1 MLSFLP
7 SDEERA
13 FVEVAQQ
20 FARERLRESA
30 REAEKARTPGD
41 DLVSAAHELG
51 LLSLEIPE
59 SLAGAELPLI
69 SQVQV
74 LEALAHGD
82 LGIVQGLPGLCDS
95 ASVMRVLPQPE
106 RLELADGAAQRV
118 PWIHLSPNEVA
129 VIVERSGFRLEG
141 VAFPRRSVLG
151 ADQLLVSFLAPGGEA
166 IVAWLDR
173 TSAQWSEDAGDVRLG
188 LLAAHIGRLG
198 FEGTVV
204 RPEDVLL
211 RGDEAEHVIREAQAR
226 VAVLEAAKC
235 VGAMRASLEYTIEYT
250 SQRKAFGQ
258 EIPKFQGVSFTVAD
272 MAIETEAARNLVW
285 QAAHAVDQQGSGALQ
300 AAARALAYALR
311 SGRFVTNQGV
321 QMLGGAGYLQEYP
334 VEKWMR
340 DVQAQAVLYGRE
352 LDWYERAGARALGL
366 EEKEGVLV

>member
-1 MLSFLP
+1 MISFLP
-7 SDEERA
+7 TDEERA
-13 FVEVAQQ
+13 FVEVASE
-20 FARERLRESA
+20 FARNRLRESA
-30 REAEKARTPGD
+30 RDAEKARTPSD
-41 DLVSAAHELG
+41 DVVSAAHDLG
-51 LLSLEIPE
+51 LLSLELPE
-59 SLAGAELPLI
+59 SLAGAELPLV

-74 LEALAHGD
+74 LEALAFGD
-82 LGIVQGLPGLCDS
+82 LGIVQGMPGLCDS
-95 ASVMRVLPQPE
+95 ASVMRLIPHPE

-118 PWIHLSPNEVA
+118 PWIHLEPGEVA
-129 VIVERSGFRLEG
+129 VIVERNGFRLEG
-141 VAFPRRSVLG
+141 VAFPRRSALG

-173 TSAQWSEDAGDVRLG
+173 TAAEWSEDAGDVRLG
-188 LLAAHIGRLG
+188 LLAAHIGRIA
-198 FEGTVV
+198 FEGTIV

-211 RGDEAEHVIREAQAR
+211 RGDEAEQVITGAKAR

-235 VGAMRASLEYTIEYT
+235 VGVMRASLEYTIEYT

-285 QAAHAVDQQGSGALQ
+285 QAAHAVDSRGAEAMQ
-300 AAARALAYALR
+300 DAARALAYAFR
-311 SGRFVTNQGV
+311 SARFVTNQGV

-340 DVQAQAVLYGRE
+340 DAQAQAVLYGKE
-352 LDWYERAGARALGL
+352 MEWFERAGGCALGL
-366 EEKEGVLV
+366 VEKEGVLV